1 MRGSGV
7 NHMQVDYAGPQGG
20 MLAMAFAAG
29 WAVATALWMA
39 VAGTIWKLFLE
50 PRIKSLEEANDDY
63 KRRIEQLE
71 TILMIHPPA
80 ATAQRVQAVAS
91 EIHVDI
97 AELRAGKE
105 AK

>member
-50 PRIKSLEEANDDY
+50 PRIKALEAVNEDAR
-63 KRRIEQLE
+63 RRIEQLE

-80 ATAQRVQAVAS
+80 MAAQRIQAATS
-91 EIHVDI
+91 EIRVDI
-97 AELRAGKE
+97 AEIKGGKG
-105 AK
+105 AV